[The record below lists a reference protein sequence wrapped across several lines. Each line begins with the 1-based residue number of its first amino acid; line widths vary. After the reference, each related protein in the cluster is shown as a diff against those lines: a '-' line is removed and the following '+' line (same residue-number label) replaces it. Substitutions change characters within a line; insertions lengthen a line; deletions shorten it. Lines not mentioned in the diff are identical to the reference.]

1 MVKAYRK
8 QKQKLN
14 FNIINFIYLRQRAS
28 SQDWSYNLINDHLQL
43 GSVILA
49 LGTWDDFLEEATI
62 FFLKC

>member
-1 MVKAYRK
+1 M
-8 QKQKLN
+8 
-14 FNIINFIYLRQRAS
+14 RQRAS

-62 FFLKC
+62 FFFEMLRIG